1 MNCKNCGAELTE
13 GAAFCK
19 YCGSSIEAEIPAQPE
34 TLPPV
39 EAAEVLDAPQAAI
52 PQEKPQKPENVITGM
67 IGAIAGAL
75 LGGVS
80 IILLDQLG
88 FVASISGFLIAFLS
102 LKGYEWLGGRL
113 TKKGIVASIVLCVL
127 VPLLAYFMSI
137 AFYWT
142 KDVPYPT
149 LGEAFSWVLASA
161 TYVEFW
167 QEIGLSLLMLYG
179 FTALGAYSTIS
190 AAFKKNKK

>member
-13 GAAFCK
+13 NTASCA
-19 YCGSSIEAEIPAQPE
+19 YCGTPVAAESETIQPVEAVEIPEVPNT
-34 TLPPV
+34 TLPP
-39 EAAEVLDAPQAAI
+39 EQ
-52 PQEKPQKPENVITGM
+52 PQKPENMITGI

-75 LGGVS
+75 LGGFS

-88 FVASISGFLIAFLS
+88 FVASLSGFLIAFLS

-113 TKKGIVASIVLCVL
+113 TKKGIITSIVLCAL
-127 VPLLAYFMSI
+127 VPILSYFMSI

-142 KDVPYPT
+142 KDVPYPS
-149 LGEAFSWVLASA
+149 LGEAFAWVLESA
-161 TYVEFW
+161 LYIEFW
-167 QEIGLSLLMLYG
+167 QQIGLSLLMLYG

-190 AAFKKNKK
+190 NAIKKSKQ